1 MKLALKIWT
10 QIQFVFLY
18 PFIKYSLIYNANL
31 IAVAQA
37 REVLPTPP
45 LPVKNKY
52 LVFISLI
59 YFLLN
64 SLVQILN

>member
-1 MKLALKIWT
+1 MA
-10 QIQFVFLY
+10 F
-18 PFIKYSLIYNANL
+18 
-31 IAVAQA
+31 AQA